1 MKNQVPFSKS
11 LKVCLATLVL
21 AAGFGSIGSATQA
34 EAAVSPAFGK
44 YCQKYHRGSFV
55 NSYRA
60 NGAPICTLKN
70 HYSMRHFRINIAT
83 ACRMAGG
90 TGRYSQVAYGRFSCV
105 TRTANR
111 TNRRVGRW
119 VAPNIRGYCQRYHRG
134 SFVNHMRANGSPICT
149 LRASHS
155 LMHYRVNLNT
165 ACRLAGGNGRYQ
177 RVSYGRY
184 RCQA

>member
-1 MKNQVPFSKS
+1 MMPFASS
-11 LKVCLATLVL
+11 LKIGLATLVV
-21 AAGFGSIGSATQA
+21 AAGMGSIGFASQA
-34 EAAVSPAFGK
+34 EAAVNPAFSK

-70 HYSMRHFRINIAT
+70 RYSMRHFRINIGT
-83 ACRMAGG
+83 ACRLAGG
-90 TGRYSQVAYGRFSCV
+90 TGRYSQVAYGRYRCA

-111 TNRRVGRW
+111 TNRRAVRW
-119 VAPNIRGYCQRYHRG
+119 VAPNIRSYCQRYHRG
-134 SFVNHMRANGSPICT
+134 SFVNHMRSNGSPLCT

-155 LMHYRVNLNT
+155 MKHFRVNLNT
-165 ACRLAGGNGRYQ
+165 ACRLAGGTGRFQ
-177 RVSYGRY
+177 KVSYGRY